1 VQAQVAIHTLLIKLF
16 MRATGVGK
24 CYWPRMRWG
33 YGVVRMQREQFTS
46 KRLVSPSFRAL
57 ANSSESA
64 LSGGEL
70 DREACVIY
78 CMGKEQNGKKIAKE
92 LGCSAHKV
100 ERFMDSLGW
109 AFYSK
114 ICENKEKP
122 FCLVYFLICSYNF
135 SVFHFALSRSA
146 QLHNLIKKVRRL
158 CWCARR
164 IIKCPATPTKRFH
177 NQVEPLRKFQA
188 GDFKGRRS

>member
-64 LSGGEL
+64 VSGGEL
-70 DREACVIY
+70 DRE
-78 CMGKEQNGKKIAKE
+78 
-92 LGCSAHKV
+92 
-100 ERFMDSLGW
+100 R
-109 AFYSK
+109 
-114 ICENKEKP
+114 
-122 FCLVYFLICSYNF
+122 LV
-135 SVFHFALSRSA
+135 
-146 QLHNLIKKVRRL
+146 
-158 CWCARR
+158 
-164 IIKCPATPTKRFH
+164 
-177 NQVEPLRKFQA
+177 
-188 GDFKGRRS
+188 